1 MSQLSNTYQHQSV
14 QDTLYEKWMKKG
26 LFACN
31 PKSGKEPFTI
41 MMPPPNVTGNL
52 HLGHALTYT
61 IQDVLLRYQRM
72 NGKDTLYQPGT
83 DHAGIATQM
92 LVERQ
97 LNADGLNRHELGRE
111 KFLSHVWA
119 WKEKYGSAIV
129 AQQQKMGITADWDR
143 SRFTMDEGLSDA
155 VRKVFVQLYKE
166 KLIYRDKR
174 LVNWDCKL
182 LTAVSDL
189 EVEEKEINGKMYY
202 LRYPLV
208 DDATQYI
215 IVGTTRP
222 ETLFGDVAIAVHPD
236 DERYQHLIG
245 KLVRIPLNGRQIP
258 IIADEYP
265 DPEKGTGAVKITPA
279 HDFNDFEVGERHG
292 LDKITVMD
300 IYGAMNDQVPLDYQG
315 LDRFEARKRVVE
327 AMEALDCLEKIEDH
341 KQLVPHGDRSGTQL
355 EPRLTDQWFV
365 NAEFLAKKAL
375 EAVETGETVFVPD
388 NWKHTY
394 FEWLRNIRPWCISRQ
409 IWWGHRIPAWYGP
422 DGHVIVVE
430 SESEAHIA
438 AKDHYGHAV
447 ELTQDDDVL
456 DTWFSSALWPFSTLG
471 WPEQTPE
478 LAQYYS
484 TDVLVT
490 GFDII
495 FFWVARMMMMGQHF
509 MGKVPFK
516 VVYIHPLI
524 RDEKGQKMS
533 KTKGNV
539 IDPLV
544 VIEQYGADAL
554 RFTLSSLAVHGRDVR
569 MSMDKVEGSRN
580 FVTKL
585 WNAAKYAQMHK
596 AELVPGFNPVTDAA
610 LTVNR
615 WIGSSLELTT
625 GAVTQALAEY
635 RLHDAANLLY
645 AAVRN
650 TFCDWYIEF
659 TKPILNGHDDVTKA
673 ETRATMAW
681 ALKRLLILLHPMMPY
696 VTDEIWSAFRPTD
709 SAEYLLEHSW
719 PQSGDTD
726 NEALQEMEW
735 VIESIT
741 AIRAM
746 RAELNVPVATIVQS
760 CATGEDAL
768 EHQYLDRNQPLI
780 ERLSRITM
788 TEAITNPLNVIS
800 GKTIFQLNIRDAIDL
815 EAEHS
820 RLQKEKAKVLADLK
834 VVTGK
839 LSNAD
844 FVARAPADI
853 IQENRDREVAL
864 NARLEK
870 IEASL
875 QQLSK

>member
-1 MSQLSNTYQHQSV
+1 MSALSQNYQHQTA
-14 QDTLYEKWMKKG
+14 QEKLYAEWMKKG

-31 PKSGKEPFTI
+31 PNSGKESFTI

-61 IQDVLLRYQRM
+61 IQDVLLRYQKM
-72 NGKDTLYQPGT
+72 KGKDTLYQPGT

-97 LNADGLNRHELGRE
+97 LNSEGINRHELGRE
-111 KFLSHVWA
+111 KFLNHVWT

-129 AQQQKMGITADWDR
+129 DQQKKMGITADWDR

-155 VRKVFVQLYKE
+155 VRKVFIDLYNQ

-189 EVEEKEINGKMYY
+189 EVEEKETNGKMYY

-208 DDATQYI
+208 SDSSQYI
-215 IVGTTRP
+215 VVGTTRP
-222 ETLFGDVAIAVHPD
+222 ETLFGDVAVAVHPD
-236 DERYQHLIG
+236 DERYQNLIG
-245 KLVRIPLNGRQIP
+245 QTVRIPLNGREIP

-292 LDKITVMD
+292 LEKINLMD
-300 IYGAMNDQVPLDYQG
+300 IHGKMNENCPSEYQG
-315 LDRFEARKRVVE
+315 LDRFEARKKAVE
-327 AMEALDCLEKIEDH
+327 AMEALGYLDRIEDH
-341 KQLVPHGDRSGTQL
+341 KQLIPHGDRSGTPL

-365 NAEFLAKKAL
+365 DAAVLAERAL

-422 DGHVIVVE
+422 DGHVFVAE
-430 SESEAHIA
+430 SEESARSQ
-438 AKDHYGHAV
+438 AKVYYGNDSK
-447 ELTQDDDVL
+447 LTQDEDVL

-478 LAQYYS
+478 LDTYYS
-484 TDVLVT
+484 TEVLVT

-495 FFWVARMMMMGQHF
+495 FFWVARMMMMGLHF
-509 MGKVPFK
+509 MDKVPFK

-544 VIEQYGADAL
+544 VIDQYGADAL
-554 RFTLSSLAVHGRDVR
+554 RLTLSSLAVHGRDVR
-569 MSMDKVEGSRN
+569 MSMDKVESSRN

-585 WNAAKYAQMHK
+585 WNAAKYAQMHNV
-596 AELVPGFNPVTDAA
+596 ELVPGFNPTSDAT

-615 WIGSSLELTT
+615 WIGGALEATT
-625 GAVTQALAEY
+625 LEVTKALDEY
-635 RLHDAANLLY
+635 RLHDAANIVY

-659 TKPILNGHDDVTKA
+659 TKPILNGQDEVTKA

-681 ALKRLLILLHPMMPY
+681 SLKRLLTVLQPMMPF
-696 VTDEIWSAFRPTD
+696 VTDEIWSAFKPEG
-709 SAEYLLEHSW
+709 SAEFLLEHAW
-719 PQSGDTD
+719 PSAGNSDMS
-726 NEALQEMEW
+726 AVAEMDW

-741 AIRAM
+741 AIRAA
-746 RAELNVPVATIVQS
+746 RAELNVSVATIVQTS
-760 CATGEDAL
+760 VSMNDANEKAYL
-768 EHQYLDRNQPLI
+768 ERNQPLI
-780 ERLSRITM
+780 ERLGRITLVDCV
-788 TEAITNPLNVIS
+788 AKPLNVIA
-800 GKTIFQLNIRDAIDL
+800 GKSVFQLNIRDVIDL
-815 EAEHS
+815 EAEHA

-844 FVARAPADI
+844 FVARAPQEI
-853 IQENRDREVAL
+853 IDENKHREVAL
-864 NARLEK
+864 NERLEK

-875 QQLSK
+875 VQLV

>member
-1 MSQLSNTYQHQSV
+1 MSALSQNYQHQSA
-14 QDTLYEKWMKKG
+14 QEKLYAEWMRKG

-61 IQDVLLRYQRM
+61 IQDVLLRYQKM
-72 NGKDTLYQPGT
+72 KGKDTLYQPGT

-97 LNADGLNRHELGRE
+97 LNSEGINRHELGRE
-111 KFLSHVWA
+111 KFLNHVWT

-129 AQQQKMGITADWDR
+129 DQQKKMGITADWDR

-155 VRKVFVQLYKE
+155 VRKVFIDLHAQ

-189 EVEEKEINGKMYY
+189 EVEEKETNGKMYY

-208 DDATQYI
+208 LDASKYI
-215 IVGTTRP
+215 VVGTTRP

-236 DERYQHLIG
+236 DERYQELIG
-245 KLVRIPLNGRQIP
+245 QTVRIPLNGREIP
-258 IIADEYP
+258 IVADEYP

-292 LDKITVMD
+292 LEKINLMD
-300 IYGAMNDQVPLDYQG
+300 VHGKMNENCHAEYQG
-315 LDRFEARKRVVE
+315 LDRFEARRKVVE
-327 AMEALDCLEKIEDH
+327 AMEALECLDRIEDH
-341 KQLVPHGDRSGTQL
+341 KLMVPHGDRSGTPL

-365 NAEFLAKKAL
+365 DAAVLAERAL

-409 IWWGHRIPAWYGP
+409 IWWGHRIPAWYGD
-422 DGHVIVVE
+422 DGHVFVAD
-430 SESEAHIA
+430 SEEDARIQ
-438 AKDHYGHAV
+438 AKAHYGNDV
-447 ELTQDDDVL
+447 ELTQDEDVL

-478 LAQYYS
+478 LDTYYS

-495 FFWVARMMMMGQHF
+495 FFWVARMMMMGLHF

-554 RFTLSSLAVHGRDVR
+554 RLTLSSLAVHGRDVR
-569 MSMDKVEGSRN
+569 MSMDKVESSRN

-585 WNAAKYAQMHK
+585 WNAAKYAQMHNV
-596 AELVPGFNPVTDAA
+596 ELVPGFDPKEDAK

-615 WIGSSLELTT
+615 WIGGALEVTT
-625 GAVTQALAEY
+625 KEVTSALDEY
-635 RLHDAANLLY
+635 RLHDAANILY

-659 TKPILNGHDDVTKA
+659 TKPILNGQDDVTKA

-681 ALKRLLILLHPMMPY
+681 ALKRLLTLLQPMMPF
-696 VTDEIWSAFRPTD
+696 VTDEIWTAFKPEG
-709 SAEYLLEHSW
+709 SSEFLLEHTW
-719 PQSGDTD
+719 PTTD
-726 NEALQEMEW
+726 NPDLSAVVEMDW

-741 AIRAM
+741 AIRAA
-746 RAELNVPVATIVQS
+746 RAELNVSVATIVQARVS
-760 CATGEDAL
+760 LNDVHEKAYL
-768 EHQYLDRNQPLI
+768 ERNQTLI
-780 ERLSRITM
+780 ERLARISLVDSV
-788 TEAITNPLNVIS
+788 AKPLNVIA
-800 GKTIFQLNIRDAIDL
+800 GKTVFQLNIRDVIDL
-815 EAEHS
+815 EAEHA
-820 RLQKEKAKVLADLK
+820 RLQKEKTKVLADLK
-834 VVTGK
+834 VVSGK

-844 FVARAPADI
+844 FVARAPQEI
-853 IQENRDREVAL
+853 IDENKHREVAL
-864 NARLEK
+864 NERLEK

-875 QQLSK
+875 VQLA

>member
-1 MSQLSNTYQHQSV
+1 MTSLTQNYQHQTS
-14 QDTLYEKWMKKG
+14 QEALYERWIKKG
-26 LFACN
+26 LFASN

-72 NGKDTLYQPGT
+72 QGKDTLYQPGT

-97 LNADGLNRHELGRE
+97 LNSQGLNRHELGRE
-111 KFLSHVWA
+111 KFLNHVWA

-129 AQQQKMGITADWDR
+129 EQQKKMGITADWDR

-155 VRKVFVQLYKE
+155 VRKVFVELHRQ

-174 LVNWDCKL
+174 LVNWDCNL

-189 EVEEKEINGKMYY
+189 EVEEKELNGKMYY

-208 DDATQYI
+208 SDGSRYVV
-215 IVGTTRP
+215 VGTTRP

-236 DERYQHLIG
+236 DERYQDLIG
-245 KLVRIPLNGRQIP
+245 QTVRIPLNEREIP

-292 LDKITVMD
+292 LEKINIMD
-300 IYGAMNDQVPLDYQG
+300 VQGKLNENCPTDFQG
-315 LDRFEARKRVVE
+315 LDRFEARKKAVE
-327 AMEALDCLEKIEDH
+327 KLEALECLDRVEDH
-341 KQLVPHGDRSGTQL
+341 KHLVPHGDRSGTPL

-365 NAEFLAKKAL
+365 DAAVLAKRAL
-375 EAVETGETVFVPD
+375 EAVETGETIFVPD

-394 FEWLRNIRPWCISRQ
+394 FEWLQNIRPWCISRQ

-422 DGHVIVVE
+422 DGQVFVAD
-430 SESEAHIA
+430 SETAAHIN
-438 AKDHYGHAV
+438 AKEHYGHSV
-447 ELTQDDDVL
+447 KLSQDEDVL

-471 WPEQTPE
+471 WPENTQE
-478 LAQYYS
+478 LQQYYS

-495 FFWVARMMMMGQHF
+495 FFWVARMMMMGIHF

-544 VIEQYGADAL
+544 VIDQYGADAL
-554 RFTLSSLAVHGRDVR
+554 RLTLSSLAVHGRDVR

-585 WNAAKYAQMHK
+585 WNAAKYAQMHFV
-596 AELVPGFNPVTDAA
+596 ELVPGFNPITDAK

-615 WIGSSLELTT
+615 WIGGALET
-625 GAVTQALAEY
+625 VTQEVTKALNEY
-635 RLHDAANLLY
+635 RLHDAANILY

-659 TKPILNGHDDVTKA
+659 TKPILNGHDEVTKA

-681 ALKRLLILLHPMMPY
+681 ALRRLLTLLHPIMPY
-696 VTDEIWSAFRPTD
+696 VTDELWAAFRPDGT
-709 SAEYLLEHSW
+709 AEFLLEHTW
-719 PQSGDTD
+719 PTSNHTLC
-726 NEALQEMEW
+726 EAVKEMEW
-735 VIESIT
+735 VIQSIT
-741 AIRAM
+741 AIRSA
-746 RAELNVPVATIVQS
+746 RAELNVPVATIVQ
-760 CATGEDAL
+760 AYPIVDNNDEKD
-768 EHQYLDRNQPLI
+768 YLQRNQPLI
-780 ERLSRITM
+780 ERLARIVLTG
-788 TEAITNPLNVIS
+788 TFIKPLNVMS
-800 GKTIFQLNIRDAIDL
+800 GTTVFQLNIRDTIDL
-815 EAEHS
+815 DAEHA
-820 RLQKEKAKVLADLK
+820 RLHKEKTKTLADLK

-839 LSNAD
+839 LSNAE
-844 FVARAPADI
+844 FIARAPQEI
-853 IQENRDREVAL
+853 IDENHARQAAL
-864 NARLEK
+864 NHRLKQLE
-870 IEASL
+870 EALL
-875 QQLSK
+875 QLA

>member
-1 MSQLSNTYQHQSV
+1 MSALSQNYQHQAA
-14 QDTLYEKWMKKG
+14 QEKLYEQWMRKG

-61 IQDVLLRYQRM
+61 IQDVLLRYQKM
-72 NGKDTLYQPGT
+72 KGKDTLYQPGT

-97 LNADGLNRHELGRE
+97 LNSEGINRHDLGRE
-111 KFLSHVWA
+111 AFLNHVWA
-119 WKEKYGSAIV
+119 WKEKYGNAIV
-129 AQQQKMGITADWDR
+129 DQQKKMGITADWDR

-155 VRKVFVQLYKE
+155 VRKVFIELYHQ

-189 EVEEKEINGKMYY
+189 EVEEKETNGKMYY

-208 DDATQYI
+208 SDVTQYI
-215 IVGTTRP
+215 VVGTTRP

-236 DERYQHLIG
+236 DECYQNLIG
-245 KLVRIPLNGRQIP
+245 KSVRIPLNGREIP
-258 IIADEYP
+258 IVADEYP
-265 DPEKGTGAVKITPA
+265 DPTKGTGAVKITPA

-292 LDKITVMD
+292 LEKINVMD
-300 IYGAMNDQVPLDYQG
+300 LHGKMNENCPAEFQG
-315 LDRFEARKRVVE
+315 LDRFEARKKVVE
-327 AMEALDCLEKIEDH
+327 AMEALECLDRIEDH
-341 KQLVPHGDRSGTQL
+341 KQLIPHGDRSGTPL

-365 NAEFLAKKAL
+365 DAGVLAQRAL

-422 DGHVIVVE
+422 DGHVFVADSEEVAHVE
-430 SESEAHIA
+430 
-438 AKDHYGHAV
+438 AKDHYGTNV
-447 ELTQDDDVL
+447 ELVQDDDVL

-478 LAQYYS
+478 LETYYS

-495 FFWVARMMMMGQHF
+495 FFWVARMMMMGLHF

-544 VIEQYGADAL
+544 VINQYGADAL
-554 RFTLSSLAVHGRDVR
+554 RLTLSSLAVHGRDVR
-569 MSMDKVEGSRN
+569 MSMDKVESSRN

-585 WNAAKYAQMHK
+585 WNAAKYAQMHNV
-596 AELVPGFNPVTDAA
+596 ELVPGFNPTIDAK

-615 WIGSSLELTT
+615 WIGGALEATT
-625 GAVTQALAEY
+625 KDVTTALDEY
-635 RLHDAANLLY
+635 RLHDAANILY

-659 TKPILNGHDDVTKA
+659 TKPILNGQDEITKA

-681 ALKRLLILLHPMMPY
+681 ALKRLLTVLQPMMPF
-696 VTDEIWSAFRPTD
+696 VTDEIWSAIRPEGST
-709 SAEYLLEHSW
+709 EFLLEHAW
-719 PQSGDTD
+719 PVSENSDMS
-726 NEALQEMEW
+726 AVAEMNW
-735 VIESIT
+735 VVESIT
-741 AIRAM
+741 AIRAA
-746 RAELNVPVATIVQS
+746 RAELNVPVATIVQTS
-760 CATGEDAL
+760 VSINDQVENG
-768 EHQYLDRNQPLI
+768 YLSRNQPLI
-780 ERLSRITM
+780 ERLARVTLTDSISK
-788 TEAITNPLNVIS
+788 PLNVIA
-800 GKTIFQLNIRDAIDL
+800 GKTVFQLNIRDVIDL
-815 EAEHS
+815 AAEDA

-844 FVARAPADI
+844 FVARAPQEI
-853 IQENRDREVAL
+853 IDENKQREVDL
-864 NARLEK
+864 NERLQK
-870 IEASL
+870 IDASL
-875 QQLSK
+875 AQLA

>member
-1 MSQLSNTYQHQSV
+1 MTSLSQTYQHQSV
-14 QDTLYEKWMKKG
+14 QDKLYEQWMKKG

-72 NGKDTLYQPGT
+72 KGKDTLYQPGT

-97 LNADGLNRHELGRE
+97 LNSEGLKRHELGRE
-111 KFLSHVWA
+111 KFLDHVWA
-119 WKEKYGSAIV
+119 WKEKYGNAIV
-129 AQQQKMGITADWDR
+129 DQQQKMGITADWNR

-155 VRKVFVQLYKE
+155 VRKVFIDLYNQ

-189 EVEEKEINGKMYY
+189 EVEEKETNGKMYY

-208 DDATQYI
+208 SDPSRYI
-215 IVGTTRP
+215 TIGTTRP
-222 ETLFGDVAIAVHPD
+222 ETLFGDAAVAVHPD
-236 DERYQHLIG
+236 DERYQALINQ
-245 KLVRIPLNGRQIP
+245 KVRIPLNDREIF

-265 DPEKGTGAVKITPA
+265 DPAKGTGAVKITPA

-292 LDKITVMD
+292 LEKINIMD
-300 IYGAMNDQVPLDYQG
+300 IYGKLNENCPLEFQG
-315 LDRFEARKRVVE
+315 LDRFEARKKVIE
-327 AMEALDCLEKIEDH
+327 AMDALGYLDKIEDH
-341 KQLVPHGDRSGTQL
+341 KHLVPHGDRSGIQL

-365 NAEFLAKKAL
+365 DAATLAKRAL
-375 EAVETGETVFVPD
+375 EAVETGETVFVPE

-394 FEWLRNIRPWCISRQ
+394 FDWLRNIRPWCISRQ

-422 DGHVIVVE
+422 DGYVFVAE
-430 SESEAHIA
+430 SETIAHIE
-438 AKDHYGHAV
+438 AKDHYGHQV

-471 WPEQTPE
+471 WPNQTLE
-478 LAQYYS
+478 LEQYYS

-495 FFWVARMMMMGQHF
+495 FFWVARMMMMGLHF
-509 MGKVPFK
+509 MDKVPFK

-554 RFTLSSLAVHGRDVR
+554 RLTLSSLAVHGRDVR
-569 MSMDKVEGSRN
+569 MSMDKVESSRN

-585 WNAAKYAQMHK
+585 WNAAKYAQMHN
-596 AELVPGFNPVTDAA
+596 AELVPGFNPTKDAK

-615 WIGSSLELTT
+615 WIAGALESTTRTVTTSLD
-625 GAVTQALAEY
+625 EY
-635 RLHDAANLLY
+635 RLHDAANTLY
-645 AAVRN
+645 SAVRN

-659 TKPILNGHDDVTKA
+659 TKSILNGQDDVTKS

-681 ALKRLLILLHPMMPY
+681 ALKRLLTLLHPFMPY
-696 VTDEIWSAFRPTD
+696 VTDEIWSSFCPEST
-709 SAEYLLEHSW
+709 SQFLLEHKW
-719 PQSGDTD
+719 PELEEID
-726 NEALQEMEW
+726 APAVQELDW
-735 VIESIT
+735 VIQVIT
-741 AIRAM
+741 AIRAA
-746 RAELNVPVATIVQS
+746 RAELNVPIATIVQTNTIIDH
-760 CATGEDAL
+760 AWEK
-768 EHQYLDRNQPLI
+768 EYLNRNQPLI
-780 ERLSRITM
+780 EKLARITF
-788 TEAITNPLNVIS
+788 TNSVIKPLNVIVGS
-800 GKTIFQLNIRDAIDL
+800 SVFQLNIREAIDL
-815 EAEHS
+815 EAEHA
-820 RLQKEKAKVLADLK
+820 RLQKEKTKILSDLK
-834 VVTGK
+834 IVTNK

-844 FVARAPADI
+844 FVARAPQEI
-853 IQENRDREVAL
+853 IAENRERESDL
-864 NARLEK
+864 NSRLQK
-870 IEASL
+870 IEAALL
-875 QQLSK
+875 QLT

>member
-1 MSQLSNTYQHQSV
+1 MTSLSQTYQHQSV
-14 QDTLYEKWMKKG
+14 QDKLYEQWMKKG

-72 NGKDTLYQPGT
+72 KGKDTLYQPGT

-97 LNADGLNRHELGRE
+97 LNSEGLNRHELGRE
-111 KFLSHVWA
+111 KFLDHVWI
-119 WKEKYGSAIV
+119 WKEKYGNAIV
-129 AQQQKMGITADWDR
+129 EQQKKMGITADWDR

-155 VRKVFVQLYKE
+155 VRKVFIELYNQ

-189 EVEEKEINGKMYY
+189 EVEEKETNGKMYY

-208 DDATQYI
+208 SDPSHYI
-215 IVGTTRP
+215 VIGTTRP
-222 ETLFGDVAIAVHPD
+222 ETLFGDVAVAVHPD
-236 DERYQHLIG
+236 DERYQKLINQ
-245 KLVRIPLNGRQIP
+245 KVRIPLNNREIF

-265 DPEKGTGAVKITPA
+265 DPTKGTGAVKITPA

-292 LDKITVMD
+292 LEKINIMD
-300 IYGAMNDQVPLDYQG
+300 VHGKLNENCPVEYQG
-315 LDRFEARKRVVE
+315 LDRFEARKKVVE
-327 AMEALDCLEKIEDH
+327 AMDALGYLEKIEDH
-341 KQLVPHGDRSGTQL
+341 KHLVPHGDRSGIQL

-365 NAEFLAKKAL
+365 DAAVLAKRAL
-375 EAVETGETVFVPD
+375 EAVEVGETVFVPE

-422 DGHVIVVE
+422 DGHVFVAE
-430 SESEAHIA
+430 SEETAHIE
-438 AKDHYGHAV
+438 AKDHYGHHV
-447 ELTQDDDVL
+447 ELAQDDDVL

-478 LAQYYS
+478 LEQYYS

-495 FFWVARMMMMGQHF
+495 FFWVARMMMMGLHF

-554 RFTLSSLAVHGRDVR
+554 RLTLSSLAVHGRDVR
-569 MSMDKVEGSRN
+569 MSMDKVESSRN

-585 WNAAKYAQMHK
+585 WNAAKYAQMHN
-596 AELVPGFNPVTDAA
+596 AELVPGFNPSTDAR

-615 WIGSSLELTT
+615 WIAGVLESLTKNVTT
-625 GAVTQALAEY
+625 ALDEY
-635 RLHDAANLLY
+635 RLHDAANTLY
-645 AAVRN
+645 SAVRN

-659 TKPILNGHDDVTKA
+659 TKSILNGQDDVTKG

-681 ALKRLLILLHPMMPY
+681 ALKRLLTLLHPLMPY
-696 VTDEIWSAFRPTD
+696 VTDEIWSAFCPGST
-709 SAEYLLEHSW
+709 SKFLLEHKW
-719 PQSGDTD
+719 PALEEIDTS
-726 NEALQEMEW
+726 AVQELDW
-735 VIESIT
+735 VIQVIT
-741 AIRAM
+741 AIRAA
-746 RAELNVPVATIVQS
+746 RSELNVPIATIVQTNT
-760 CATGEDAL
+760 AIDNAGEQ
-768 EHQYLDRNQPLI
+768 EYLNRNQPLI
-780 ERLSRITM
+780 EKLARITF
-788 TEAITNPLNVIS
+788 TTSVVKPLNVIV
-800 GKTIFQLNIRDAIDL
+800 GNTIFQLNIREAIDL
-815 EAEHS
+815 EVEYA
-820 RLQKEKAKVLADLK
+820 RLQKEKTKVLSDLK
-834 VVTGK
+834 IVTSK

-844 FVARAPADI
+844 FVARAPKEI
-853 IQENRDREVAL
+853 IAENRERENDL
-864 NARLEK
+864 NARLQK
-870 IEASL
+870 IEAAL
-875 QQLSK
+875 LQLS